1 MWFYWF
7 IFFGPATI
15 IYLAIVLVSIFYLSM
30 SIKQLINTGFKDA
43 ISRKAFLSSLLLCF
57 VVVGISS
64 YAYFRWVWLW

>member
-7 IFFGPATI
+7 IFFGPVTI

-30 SIKQLINTGFKDA
+30 SIKQLIKTGFKDA

>member
-7 IFFGPATI
+7 IFFGPVTI

-30 SIKQLINTGFKDA
+30 SIKQLIKTGFKDA
-43 ISRKAFLSSLLLCF
+43 ISRKAFLSSLLVCF

>member
-7 IFFGPATI
+7 IFFGPVTI

-30 SIKQLINTGFKDA
+30 SIKQLIKTGFKDA
-43 ISRKAFLSSLLLCF
+43 ISRKAFLSSLLLYF